1 MDYLSRKKE
10 YIFLNNRKALVR
22 VHVKQVSKQPYN
34 IWVEGKSKNYRD
46 CVALLNRTLVKF
58 DPQLV
63 PPIVVVSNK
72 KLGNGAIS
80 SYAFEDNVIFF
91 NNFYHSTEQIDEIT
105 HQNLFIATDLN
116 LFIAT
121 DLKEII
127 RHELGHKL
135 HWDAIKRFYRSHKK
149 QYNNLQEAKN
159 DFDSN
164 LESYIT
170 HQLNNNYSYLIENVS
185 TYANL
190 AFEYAKANYKNNSVN
205 EVIAEVYAI
214 HGSKDPIL
222 NDLIMEELN
231 YGRKH

>member
-1 MDYLSRKKE
+1 MDYLSKKKE
-10 YIFLNNRKALVR
+10 YIFLNNRQALVR
-22 VHVKQVSKQPYN
+22 VHVKQVSKQPYS

-46 CVALLNRTLVKF
+46 CVVLLNKTLKEF

-91 NNFYHSTEQIDEIT
+91 NNFYHSTEQIGEIT
-105 HQNLFIATDLN
+105 HQN

-135 HWDAIKRFYRSHKK
+135 HWDAIKRFYRLHKR

-170 HQLNNNYSYLIENVS
+170 HQLNGNYSYLIENVS

-190 AFEYAKANYKNNSVN
+190 AFKYAKTNYKNNSVN

-214 HGSKDPIL
+214 HSSKDPIL
-222 NDLIMEELN
+222 NNLVMEELN

>member
-1 MDYLSRKKE
+1 
-10 YIFLNNRKALVR
+10 
-22 VHVKQVSKQPYN
+22 
-34 IWVEGKSKNYRD
+34 
-46 CVALLNRTLVKF
+46 
-58 DPQLV
+58 
-63 PPIVVVSNK
+63 
-72 KLGNGAIS
+72 
-80 SYAFEDNVIFF
+80 VIFF

-105 HQNLFIATDLN
+105 HQN